1 MSGSEIGFII
11 VAALLAGLARGF
23 SGFGAALIFM
33 PLASAVIGPQ
43 VAGPTLLIVDMILA
57 AAMVPP
63 AMGLAN
69 RHEVGLMTIGA
80 IAGIPAGTFVLLAV
94 DPLYI
99 RWGMVITVAAT
110 LALLASG
117 WRYSGRPA
125 NALTMGVGA
134 ISGFLSGSVQ
144 IGGPP
149 VIAYW
154 LGGTNRSTTVRANIV
169 LYFALSGLIA
179 AVSYGFSGLFNWS
192 LVNTALMAGPSYG
205 AGLFIGSK
213 LFGLASEANFRRASY
228 GLIGLAG
235 VIGLPLLD
243 PLFGR

>member
-1 MSGSEIGFII
+1 MGFEAVFIAC
-11 VAALLAGLARGF
+11 AALLAGLARGF

-43 VAGPTLLIVDMILA
+43 VAGPTLLIVDMVLT
-57 AAMVPP
+57 AAMVP
-63 AMGLAN
+63 AATRLAN
-69 RHEVGLMTIGA
+69 RREVGLMTLGA
-80 IAGIPAGTFVLLAV
+80 MAGIPLGTFVLLAV

-99 RWGMVITVAAT
+99 RWGMVVAVGAT

-117 WRYSGRPA
+117 WRYSGRPG
-125 NALTMGVGA
+125 NALTVGVGT

-154 LGGTNRSTTVRANIV
+154 LGGDSSSATVRANIV

-179 AVSYGFSGLFNWS
+179 ALSYGFSGLFTWQ
-192 LVNTALMAGPSYG
+192 LAATALMAGPAYG
-205 AGLFIGSK
+205 VGLYTGSK
-213 LFGLASEANFRRASY
+213 LFGLASEAAFRRTSY
-228 GLIGLAG
+228 GLIAFAGL
-235 VIGLPLLD
+235 IGLPLLD
-243 PLFGR
+243 PLLRR